1 MLNMNIFIFWFYL
14 NILLKNLDIFVNH
27 FWKFSFT
34 FKNADKF
41 KRRKWIEFL
50 HIFWQISDK
59 YQTPLNLSKIWIDEL
74 LWWIFSF
81 WIEKL
86 SWFQVNSSLT
96 FQSQLESWRLG
107 KHSELFCLCIFP
119 VWRGLKHSKAI
130 KDFNSDPSKVS
141 SGHSSDL
148 QILQMAK
155 FCLVLPIFK
164 AMTSY
169 DNIQLLN
176 DNNNAYDIMQY
187 DKC

>member
-1 MLNMNIFIFWFYL
+1 MVYEILDMNILIFWFYL
-14 NILLKNLDIFVNH
+14 NVLLKNLDIFVNH

-59 YQTPLNLSKIWIDEL
+59 YQTPLNPSKIWIDEL

-107 KHSELFCLCIFP
+107 KHSELFCLYSQSGWDSNTAKLSRISTQIH
-119 VWRGLKHSKAI
+119 LKSQVAI
-130 KDFNSDPSKVS
+130 RRICKYFKWQNFA
-141 SGHSSDL
+141 L
-148 QILQMAK
+148 
-155 FCLVLPIFK
+155 FCQFLKLWHLMIISNFL
-164 AMTSY
+164 MTT
-169 DNIQLLN
+169 
-176 DNNNAYDIMQY
+176 IMHMT
-187 DKC
+187 

>member
-1 MLNMNIFIFWFYL
+1 MVYEILSMNIFIIWFYL

-50 HIFWQISDK
+50 HIVFWQISDK
-59 YQTPLNLSKIWIDEL
+59 YQTPLNPSKIWIDEL

-96 FQSQLESWRLG
+96 FQSQLESWRSNKQNPSCFVYILG
-107 KHSELFCLCIFP
+107 LGWAL
-119 VWRGLKHSKAI
+119 GLKHS
-130 KDFNSDPSKVS
+130 
-141 SGHSSDL
+141 
-148 QILQMAK
+148 
-155 FCLVLPIFK
+155 C
-164 AMTSY
+164 
-169 DNIQLLN
+169 
-176 DNNNAYDIMQY
+176 
-187 DKC
+187 